1 MAERIITGIDVGTYQ
16 VKVVVVHAPHKSD
29 TKSLPQILGT
39 GYAESRGLRNGYI
52 INESDVSRSVRN
64 AVAQAEKAAGIHIKS
79 AYISMG
85 GIGLDEIHSHG
96 EAITSRADSEITTV
110 DVEKA
115 LEDSEEN
122 IMDQIPNR
130 KILHA
135 IPLSFR
141 VDGSQVLGRPQGMRG
156 TKLEV
161 NSLFVTTFEQHLNDL
176 VGAIESIGIVAL
188 DIMASPLAGSLV
200 MLSKAQK
207 RAGCILANIGA
218 ETVSIVVFENSI
230 PISLKV
236 FPIGSNDIT
245 NDIALGLKIPLEEAE
260 KIKRGGMSSTTF
272 SKRKLDEIISA
283 RLTDIFELIDAH
295 LKKIKRDGL
304 LPAGVI
310 ITGGGS
316 GLTTSQD
323 LARAALKLPSK
334 IATLD
339 PGKNGKVKDAS
350 WAVSYG
356 LCIWGAEGHDEDSGI
371 TMAKKTGNTLVNW
384 FKQFLP

>member
-1 MAERIITGIDVGTYQ
+1 
-16 VKVVVVHAPHKSD
+16 
-29 TKSLPQILGT
+29 
-39 GYAESRGLRNGYI
+39 
-52 INESDVSRSVRN
+52 
-64 AVAQAEKAAGIHIKS
+64 
-79 AYISMG
+79 
-85 GIGLDEIHSHG
+85 
-96 EAITSRADSEITTV
+96 
-110 DVEKA
+110 
-115 LEDSEEN
+115 
-122 IMDQIPNR
+122 
-130 KILHA
+130 
-135 IPLSFR
+135 
-141 VDGSQVLGRPQGMRG
+141 
-156 TKLEV
+156 
-161 NSLFVTTFEQHLNDL
+161 
-176 VGAIESIGIVAL
+176 
-188 DIMASPLAGSLV
+188 
-200 MLSKAQK
+200 
-207 RAGCILANIGA
+207 
-218 ETVSIVVFENSI
+218 
-230 PISLKV
+230 
-236 FPIGSNDIT
+236 
-245 NDIALGLKIPLEEAE
+245 
-260 KIKRGGMSSTTF
+260 MSSTTF